1 MTERLYEIVRWPDVT
16 DPILVIALEG
26 WIDAGIGAA
35 GAMAH
40 LVQEMDSTLVAT
52 FDSEALVDYRSR
64 RPVMHLVEGVNTGLT
79 WPSIELRQGVD
90 AEGNDVLLL
99 AGAEPDTRWKAFTSE
114 VVDLAGELG
123 VGLVVGLGAYP
134 APVPHTRSTRLSTS
148 ATSAELAARV
158 GQLAGTLD
166 VPAGVQA
173 AIERRCAEEGLPN
186 VGIWAQVPHYA
197 AAMPF
202 PGASVALLEGLE
214 RLARV
219 RVDIDALREADRLLR
234 VRLDGLV
241 ADNPDHVAMVRQLE
255 EHYDEAA
262 ELLGPVPTGEE
273 LAAEVERYLRDL
285 GR

>member
-52 FDSEALVDYRSR
+52 FDSEALIDYRSR

-99 AGAEPDTRWKAFTSE
+99 AGAEPDARWKAFTSE

-148 ATSAELAARV
+148 ATSSELAARV